1 MQMDRDFADA
11 FDDAFASLREE
22 VEGACAREGGWP
34 ERAAAAIL
42 ATLDF
47 AAARPAA
54 VAVLVSDAFAN
65 GLYGALRYRR
75 MVAHFSALLEQGRR
89 LRGDHE
95 EELPAMIEEAL
106 LGGFAEIVSER
117 LRYDRAASL
126 PSLGGQLIEL
136 LLTPYLGAAEAKRI
150 AAARSAP

>member
-1 MQMDRDFADA
+1 MEMDRDFADA
-11 FDDAFASLREE
+11 FDDAFASLRGE
-22 VEGACAREGGWP
+22 VEAACAREGGWP

-47 AAARPAA
+47 AAARPTAA
-54 VAVLVSDAFAN
+54 AVLVSGAFAN

-75 MVAHFSALLEQGRR
+75 MVAYFSELLEEGRG
-89 LRGDHE
+89 LRGDDD
-95 EELPAMIEEAL
+95 ELPAIVEEAL

-117 LRYDRAASL
+117 LRYDRAATL

-136 LLTPYLGAAEAKRI
+136 LLTPYLGVKEAKRI
-150 AAARSAP
+150 ASASTPT

>member
-1 MQMDRDFADA
+1 MQKDRDFAEA
-11 FDDAFASLREE
+11 FDDAFASLRGE
-22 VEGACAREGGWP
+22 VEAACAREGGWP

-54 VAVLVSDAFAN
+54 AAVLVSDAFAN

-89 LRGDHE
+89 LRGDD

-117 LRYDRAASL
+117 LRYEKAAIL
-126 PSLGGQLIEL
+126 PSLAGQLTEL
-136 LLTPYLGAAEAKRI
+136 LLTPYLGVAEAKRI
-150 AAARSAP
+150 AAGNTRT

>member
-11 FDDAFASLREE
+11 FDDAFASLRGE
-22 VEGACAREGGWP
+22 VEAACAREGGWP

-42 ATLDF
+42 ATPDF

-54 VAVLVSDAFAN
+54 VAVLVSDSFAN

-89 LRGDHE
+89 LRDDGGG
-95 EELPAMIEEAL
+95 ELPTITEEAL

-117 LRYDRAASL
+117 LRYDRAATL
-126 PSLGGQLIEL
+126 PSLAGQLTEL

-150 AAARSAP
+150 ASGETPP